1 MSTAPDHLRAAATQA
16 RSVAEASESTSVLS
30 ATDAVLFR
38 VRALVR
44 RRLAWLEH
52 LQSAA
57 PNEAA
62 QADPFAA
69 LEERDNVE
77 AERRWSESRS
87 VIKAIADAAH
97 SIDEALASD
106 ASSTLGR
113 LVSVL
118 GLTRPER
125 DVLHVCLA
133 IELDSTLGQ
142 SYAIAQEHGGRGQ
155 TTMALVSRLCGW
167 SREERVGAVAPLLR
181 WQVVKALEPAAGEPP
196 PLRVDP
202 HVADFLCGRYTVDSE
217 IATAVVSVE
226 AREPLSSWPIAEVVE
241 RLGRGL
247 DKGTALRLVVRG
259 PRGSGRR
266 TLCAAIA
273 KTLGCGLLAIDT
285 SAISDADWPQTY
297 LRAQRQALLFGMLLV
312 WHGENLGRRWPAL
325 PSVAPLQ
332 FVTGEADLVL
342 PHAPDFLD
350 ESLSIP
356 RPTIDE
362 RASLFRRFVPM
373 SQAWPADELTGLC
386 ERYQVEIG
394 DIVAIGRRG
403 TGTLDEARELC
414 RAATRDRLGE
424 LGQLLDCPFKRDD
437 LVVPDSLD
445 ERIDEFLFEANDRAR
460 FWEGEAARRLFPRGT
475 GLVALMT
482 GPPGTGKTM
491 AAQVIASVL
500 GLDLFRIDLATSI
513 SKYIGETAKHLKRI
527 FQRAADMNAVLLFDE
542 ADALFTKRTDVR
554 DAHDR
559 YANTDTNYLLQL
571 IEDFTGIALLSSN
584 KKQNM
589 DTAFVRRIRYIFDF
603 PRPTAVERLSLWRRI
618 VRELAGDAP
627 AKELGA
633 GLETLAQVIDASGG
647 QIKLAVLAAMFL
659 SRQEQ
664 KPLALDHLTRGM
676 SRELAKEGRGVSQA
690 ERERILTHG

>member
-1 MSTAPDHLRAAATQA
+1 
-16 RSVAEASESTSVLS
+16 
-30 ATDAVLFR
+30 
-38 VRALVR
+38 
-44 RRLAWLEH
+44 
-52 LQSAA
+52 
-57 PNEAA
+57 
-62 QADPFAA
+62 
-69 LEERDNVE
+69 
-77 AERRWSESRS
+77 
-87 VIKAIADAAH
+87 
-97 SIDEALASD
+97 
-106 ASSTLGR
+106 
-113 LVSVL
+113 
-118 GLTRPER
+118 
-125 DVLHVCLA
+125 
-133 IELDSTLGQ
+133 
-142 SYAIAQEHGGRGQ
+142 
-155 TTMALVSRLCGW
+155 
-167 SREERVGAVAPLLR
+167 
-181 WQVVKALEPAAGEPP
+181 
-196 PLRVDP
+196 
-202 HVADFLCGRYTVDSE
+202 
-217 IATAVVSVE
+217 
-226 AREPLSSWPIAEVVE
+226 
-241 RLGRGL
+241 
-247 DKGTALRLVVRG
+247 
-259 PRGSGRR
+259 
-266 TLCAAIA
+266 
-273 KTLGCGLLAIDT
+273 
-285 SAISDADWPQTY
+285 
-297 LRAQRQALLFGMLLV
+297 
-312 WHGENLGRRWPAL
+312 
-325 PSVAPLQ
+325 
-332 FVTGEADLVL
+332 
-342 PHAPDFLD
+342 
-350 ESLSIP
+350 
-356 RPTIDE
+356 
-362 RASLFRRFVPM
+362 M

-437 LVVPDSLD
+437 LVVPASLD
-445 ERIDEFLFEANDRAR
+445 ERLDEFLFEANDRAR